1 MRVESPILQSFPSQR
16 IAIIGMPRSGSTI
29 VASYINS
36 ITGAMIIG
44 EPFLQAKRPRP
55 EGKEWPT
62 IVDTRYGTL
71 KIPYGDSVVGCID
84 EFAENKLVQISGFKE
99 CMTAAVDV
107 VDLVEELLPR
117 LDLVLVVLRE
127 PRKNFMSMRQLT
139 PEGHIPLSV
148 EEFNQWYIKLVDF
161 AYLRTSKIQPINLD
175 FFRIDP
181 ALELSDA
188 TGWDLKG
195 NHVFKS
201 YSGGGDT
208 NARVAQAVSPVDQRV
223 PYAGDDI
230 LPAVNEYEGTYIASL
245 LQKIVN
251 GERILA

>member
-1 MRVESPILQSFPSQR
+1 MRVKNIVVTGSAQK
-16 IAIIGMPRSGSTI
+16 IAIVGMPRSGSTI

-36 ITGAMIIG
+36 IDDVAIVG
-44 EPFLQAKRPRP
+44 EPYLQAKRFRP
-55 EGKEWPT
+55 ANHDWPT
-62 IVDTRYGTL
+62 VVSTRYGTL
-71 KIPYGDSVVGCID
+71 EIPTTRPPLDCIEEFGGDAGLKIV
-84 EFAENKLVQISGFKE
+84 GFKE
-99 CMTAAVDV
+99 CRTAAVDV
-107 VDLVEELLPR
+107 VDLVHELLPR

-148 EEFNQWYIKLVDF
+148 EEFNEWYISLVDLT
-161 AYLRTSKIQPINLD
+161 YLRTSKVQALNLA

-188 TGWDLKG
+188 TAWDLEG
-195 NHVFKS
+195 DHVFKS

-223 PYAGDDI
+223 PYPGDDI
-230 LPAVNEYEGTYIASL
+230 MPSVDAYEGVFVSHM
-245 LQKIVN
+245 LQKIMH
-251 GERILA
+251 GERVIT

>member
-1 MRVESPILQSFPSQR
+1 MRVENPNFQGFPSQR
-16 IAIIGMPRSGSTI
+16 IAIVGMPRSGSTI

-36 ITGAMIIG
+36 INSAMIIG

-55 EGKEWPT
+55 EGKDWPT

-71 KIPYGDSVVGCID
+71 KIPYGASVMSCID
-84 EFAENKLVQISGFKE
+84 EFADGRLILISGFKE

-107 VDLVEELLPR
+107 VDLVQKLLPG

-148 EEFNQWYIKLVDF
+148 EEFNEWYIKLVDLT
-161 AYLRTSKIQPINLD
+161 YMRTSKIQPLNLD

-188 TGWDLKG
+188 TGWDLEG
-195 NHVFKS
+195 NHTFKQ

-208 NARVAQAVSPVDQRV
+208 NARTAQSVGPVDQRV
-223 PYAGDDI
+223 PYPGDDI
-230 LPAVNEYEGTYIASL
+230 LPSVDAYEGVFVSHM
-245 LQKIVN
+245 LQKIMH
-251 GERILA
+251 GERVIT